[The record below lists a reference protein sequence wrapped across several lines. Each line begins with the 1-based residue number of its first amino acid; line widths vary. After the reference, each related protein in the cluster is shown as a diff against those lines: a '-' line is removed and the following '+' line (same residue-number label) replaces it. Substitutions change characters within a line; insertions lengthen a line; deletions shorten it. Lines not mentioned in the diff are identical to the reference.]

1 MRSPTVVEA
10 EGGQTTGDGGRHV
23 LEIGERAREDG
34 GVEGEARERR
44 PFVVPTAAEA
54 MREWLPGHSTII
66 AKAAV
71 PGPMC
76 VPTTAATCPWNV

>member
-1 MRSPTVVEA
+1 MRSPTVSRPKPA
-10 EGGQTTGDGGRHV
+10 RRRATGGRHV
-23 LEIGERAREDG
+23 LEVGERAGEDG
-34 GVEGEARERR
+34 GVEGEARDRR

-66 AKAAV
+66 ANAAV

-76 VPTTAATCPWNV
+76 VPTTAATWPWNV